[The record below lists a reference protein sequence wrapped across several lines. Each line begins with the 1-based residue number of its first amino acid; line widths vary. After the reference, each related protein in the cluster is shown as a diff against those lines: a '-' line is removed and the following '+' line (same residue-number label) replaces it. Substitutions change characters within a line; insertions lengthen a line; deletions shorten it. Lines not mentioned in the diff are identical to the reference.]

1 MHSGLKKILT
11 IFSFC
16 ILLAAISGHAQF
28 KRTVACK
35 VSTSSGIASL
45 SAYLYEEVDEPP
57 TFPGGDSEMIK
68 YINTKRRYPAKAYA
82 DGIEGRVLCSFIVMP
97 DGEIHNVEV
106 IKGVEKTLNDEA
118 VRLISEM
125 PDWVPGKV
133 EGEKVATLCILPIAF
148 RK

>member
-11 IFSFC
+11 IFSIY
-16 ILLAAISGHAQF
+16 ILLAAIPGYSQF

-35 VSTSSGIASL
+35 VSTSSGTTSL

-68 YINTKRRYPAKAYA
+68 YINTNRRYPAKAYA

-97 DGEIHNVEV
+97 DGEIHNIEV
-106 IKGVEKTLNDEA
+106 IRGVEKTLNEEA